1 MRIFFI
7 MLLFCSTLGTSAQTK
22 STPWGKQAHEKK
34 MNPYVKIKA
43 GAATIGMG
51 GVLLACSMV
60 VMGEAKTQEGKV
72 PAYILAGG
80 GGVLCFVGGVLL
92 GNGVTALAKQNS
104 TARLKFTGTS
114 LTLNF

>member
-1 MRIFFI
+1 MRFVYITMI
-7 MLLFCSTLGTSAQTK
+7 VCTSLVATAQKK
-22 STPWGKQAHEKK
+22 SNPWGKQASEKK
-34 MNPYVKIKA
+34 VNPYAKIKA

-51 GVLLACSMV
+51 GFLLAGGMV
-60 VMGEAKTQEGKV
+60 VLGEAKTQDGKV

-92 GNGVTALAKQNS
+92 GNGATMLAKQNS

-114 LTLNF
+114 LTINF